1 LLVRP
6 ATTVQQQNHF
16 YPEAEMTTQ
25 VTHTEH
31 LHTAQEVEAR
41 RIAAEEWQR
50 KLAQSNREAAEAA
63 ERFAKDQQ
71 DRHDANAK
79 AKQILLDFIKVIH
92 DVRPTREKHGFGP
105 QLDLVILHGIH
116 DIAEYFHDHLRD
128 HYDARADK

>member
-1 LLVRP
+1 M
-6 ATTVQQQNHF
+6 N
-16 YPEAEMTTQ
+16 TQ

-31 LHTAQEVEAR
+31 LQTKQEAEAR
-41 RIAAEEWQR
+41 RIAQEEWQR

-63 ERFAKDQQ
+63 ERSAKGEQE
-71 DRHDANAK
+71 RHAANAK
-79 AKQILLDFIKVIH
+79 AKQILLDFIKIIH

-128 HYDARADK
+128 HYDARTDK